1 MTASTRLYFYWFTL
15 DLLVVYIRLILI
27 YKNII
32 AKLWMLRPHSLLS
45 YLFLL
50 RCVLKARYKR
60 KWPSLLVVMET
71 SGPRRN
77 NLKPVIESDQSLLP
91 VVQILSPSHRSDSWV
106 FHGVSS
112 YDWKKEC
119 SRSEKTRRRLFTSL
133 SPNLFKAATYRDL
146 VLGQHWHPR
155 LLDLLGTLKRFHE
168 RQMDFEL

>member
-77 NLKPVIESDQSLLP
+77 NLKPVIESVQPAGAIDQIS
-91 VVQILSPSHRSDSWV
+91 QEEW
-106 FHGVSS
+106 
-112 YDWKKEC
+112 
-119 SRSEKTRRRLFTSL
+119 TS
-133 SPNLFKAATYRDL
+133 
-146 VLGQHWHPR
+146 R
-155 LLDLLGTLKRFHE
+155 LLDPPISGSHKAITRTLDTVIS
-168 RQMDFEL
+168 RQLQVNRTDAASRRIESIISFIIQSSLNLYSYSPIAAYNKKWREHRKWK

>member
-77 NLKPVIESDQSLLP
+77 NLKPVIESVQPAGAIDQIS
-91 VVQILSPSHRSDSWV
+91 QEEW
-106 FHGVSS
+106 
-112 YDWKKEC
+112 
-119 SRSEKTRRRLFTSL
+119 TS
-133 SPNLFKAATYRDL
+133 
-146 VLGQHWHPR
+146 R
-155 LLDLLGTLKRFHE
+155 LLDPPISGSHKARTFQFDHNMTSFLRHDLSSQNSKHIVDISHSVPRY
-168 RQMDFEL
+168 Q